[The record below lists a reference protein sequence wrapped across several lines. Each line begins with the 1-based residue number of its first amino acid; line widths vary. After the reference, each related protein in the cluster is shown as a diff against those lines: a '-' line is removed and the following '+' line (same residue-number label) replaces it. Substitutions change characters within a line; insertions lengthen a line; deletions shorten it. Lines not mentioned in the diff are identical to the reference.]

1 MTVENLWDYVRWL
14 QLKAN
19 IYDDM
24 AGKKLLVDMSVWLHR
39 LVSVFALEA
48 VQGNYDKVL
57 AKLTQM
63 VDRFLNRGVTLVCI
77 FDGQPYPAKEQTNRE
92 PRTTGRASC
101 CIG

>member
-48 VQGNYDKVL
+48 VQGNNDKVL

-77 FDGQPYPAKEQTNRE
+77 FDGQPYPAKEQTNR
-92 PRTTGRASC
+92 TTGRASG

>member
-48 VQGNYDKVL
+48 VQGN
-57 AKLTQM
+57 
-63 VDRFLNRGVTLVCI
+63 
-77 FDGQPYPAKEQTNRE
+77 
-92 PRTTGRASC
+92 
-101 CIG
+101 